1 MKARIAHIEK
11 LVFTYFCEKYFW
23 VTLYIIVRMHNTH
36 HSSEGNGHR
45 NSEERADN
53 PDDDDNHFGPILAG
67 VAFQR
72 KHNSTKSKIIFF
84 YLLYQVSKDKG
95 SILLL
100 YFKKIFGR
108 T

>member
-1 MKARIAHIEK
+1 MGH
-11 LVFTYFCEKYFW
+11 
-23 VTLYIIVRMHNTH
+23 TLNKTH

-45 NSEERADN
+45 NSKESADN
-53 PDDDDNHFGPILAG
+53 PDYDDNHFGPILAG

-84 YLLYQVSKDKG
+84 YLLYQFSKDKG